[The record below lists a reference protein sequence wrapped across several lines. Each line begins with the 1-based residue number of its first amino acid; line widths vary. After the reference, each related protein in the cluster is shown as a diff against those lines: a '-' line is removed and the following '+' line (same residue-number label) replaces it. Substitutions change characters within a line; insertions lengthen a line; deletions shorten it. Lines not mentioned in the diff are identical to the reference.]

1 MENQGKDANSL
12 AYNLPIQE
20 SPSSKISSPSG
31 EKKSSTD
38 HTKVTSTIF
47 NQTQDH
53 HHHHLQEFSKQDAR
67 SGDQRNPDPDH
78 HHHPATTVLAIA
90 STSASNPSTSTIT
103 SASLVHYKECLRNHA
118 ASTGGHVLDG
128 CGEFMP
134 GGEEGTPEALK
145 CAACDCHR
153 NFHRK
158 EIKNNNNNGLLS
170 QQQPSTVANNC
181 YVYGN
186 NNNNKSNQRN
196 RVVSPP
202 PPPHHHRR
210 QPQYPSLLPP
220 PQQHRLAH
228 FMCTNTKSPQRAPMM
243 VAFGGGGGGGGGAP
257 AEYSSSE
264 DLNND
269 MYQSNAET
277 MQGREQ
283 FEYRMSSKKRFRTK
297 FSQEQ
302 KDKMHEFAEKL
313 GWKMQKQDDDE
324 VQQFCSQVGVKRQ
337 VFKVWMH
344 NNKQAMK
351 KREL

>member
-1 MENQGKDANSL
+1 MENQDKDANSL
-12 AYNLPIQE
+12 AYNQPIHE
-20 SPSSKISSPSG
+20 SSSSKISSPSG
-31 EKKSSTD
+31 GEKRSSRD
-38 HTKVTSTIF
+38 NTKVTSAIF
-47 NQTQDH
+47 NQTLD
-53 HHHHLQEFSKQDAR
+53 HHHHLQEFSKQGAR
-67 SGDQRNPDPDH
+67 SVDQRSPDPDH
-78 HHHPATTVLAIA
+78 HHHSTTTALAIA
-90 STSASNPSTSTIT
+90 STSASYPGATTGT
-103 SASLVHYKECLRNHA
+103 SLVHYKECLRNHA
-118 ASTGGHVLDG
+118 ANIGAHVLDG

-158 EIKNNNNNGLLS
+158 EINHNNNNGLLS

-181 YVYGN
+181 YVYS
-186 NNNNKSNQRN
+186 NNNKSSQRN
-196 RVVSPP
+196 RVVS
-202 PPPHHHRR
+202 HHHHHHH

-220 PQQHRLAH
+220 PTTHQPPQQQQQYRLTH
-228 FMCTNTKSPQRAPMM
+228 FMSTTTSPQRAPMM
-243 VAFGGGGGGGGGAP
+243 VTFGGGGGGDP

-264 DLNND
+264 DLNNH
-269 MYQSNAET
+269 MYQSNAEI

-283 FEYRMSSKKRFRTK
+283 FEFGMSSKKRFRTK

-351 KREL
+351 KKQL